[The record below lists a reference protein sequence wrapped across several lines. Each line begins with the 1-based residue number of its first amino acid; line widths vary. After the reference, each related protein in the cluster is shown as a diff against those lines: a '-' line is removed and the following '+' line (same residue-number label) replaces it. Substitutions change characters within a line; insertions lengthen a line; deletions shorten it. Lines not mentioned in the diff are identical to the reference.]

1 MTVAL
6 SGKEIASKIEEH
18 FPGSIVESSQDT
30 VLVKSSSLLKVAT
43 FLKDTPNLDF
53 DYLTSITAVDYY
65 DYFEV
70 IYQLTS
76 LQHNH
81 SLVVKTRCYG
91 RDNPT
96 LPSVVSLW
104 RGADFQEREIYDLMG
119 VSFDGHPNLKRIF
132 LWEGFEGHPLRKDYL
147 QWQLKP
153 SPLLSM

>member
-119 VSFDGHPNLKRIF
+119 ISFDGHPNLKRIF
-132 LWEGFEGHPLRKDYL
+132 LWDSFQGHPLRKDYL
-147 QWQLKP
+147 
-153 SPLLSM
+153 